1 MQELIEEFRKNK
13 KTTFLAEEYVRLE
26 NEEESIRK
34 MAEKDT
40 AMFSLAEEEMKNI
53 NSQKNNLLGQMKDIT
68 AVDEEEEKF
77 PNEVIMEIRAG
88 VGGEEAAIFAED
100 LTKMYKRYSEL
111 KKWSFSYVNES
122 KSALGGYKEVSIE
135 IKGKEVYKDLRF
147 ETGVH
152 RVQRVPETE
161 KSGRVHTST
170 ATIAVLPIRKKSKIE
185 IKPSD
190 LLVEFSRSGGAGG
203 QNVNKVETAV
213 RIVHIPTNIDVRS
226 TAERSQAKNRDKAM
240 SILIAKLEV
249 KKEEEDVKKFAGERK
264 EQIGTADRS
273 EKIRT
278 YNILQ
283 DRVTDHRVKHSWYNI
298 ENILAGDGMIGIIDY
313 IVKND
318 GKLPLHS
325 DEAHTYSKDGDFA
338 DDE

>member
-1 MQELIEEFRKNK
+1 MNPNQELIEEFRKNK
-13 KTTFLAEEYVRLE
+13 KTTYLAEEYIRLE
-26 NEEESIRK
+26 NEEESIKK
-34 MAEKDT
+34 MAEKDP
-40 AMFSLAEEEMKNI
+40 AMFSLAEDEVKNI
-53 NSQKNNLLGQMKDIT
+53 ISQKKNLLAQMKSIT
-68 AVDEEEEKF
+68 AVEEDAEKF

-88 VGGEEAAIFAED
+88 VGGEEAAIFVAD
-100 LTKMYKRYSEL
+100 LLRIYKRVSEL
-111 KKWSFSYVNES
+111 KGWQFSIVDES
-122 KSALGGYKEVSIE
+122 KTTLGGYKDISIE
-135 IKGKEVYKDLRF
+135 IKGKEVYKELRF

-170 ATIAVLPIRKKSKIE
+170 ASIAILPIRKKSKIE

-190 LLVEFSRSGGAGG
+190 LLIETSRSGGAGG

-213 RIVHIPTNIDVRS
+213 RIVHKPTGIDVRS
-226 TAERSQAKNRDKAM
+226 TAERSQLKNRERAM
-240 SILIAKLEV
+240 SILIAKLEMQ
-249 KKEEEDVKKFAGERK
+249 KNEEDAKKFALERK

-298 ENILAGDGMIGIIDY
+298 ENILAGDGMVDIVDY

-318 GKLPLHS
+318 CKPQSGDS
-325 DEAHTYSKDGDFA
+325 TEDE
-338 DDE
+338 E